1 MTSVARLLAAACV
14 ACITVP
20 APAAGP
26 AGRPGSA
33 AAAVSAPAGG
43 ESGPAGVAAALTG
56 RPRVGLVLGGGGA
69 RGAAHIGVLEV
80 LERLRVPVDCVAGTS
95 MGALVAGAWVAG
107 ISPERMREALGAADW
122 DDMFQDNP
130 DFSELSLRNK
140 RLSQRYLPGSELGV
154 QDGGV
159 AAPRGV
165 VGGQKMKLFFN
176 QLVGAD
182 AGERLI
188 EKLPLPVSIIATDIG
203 TGERV
208 VLRDGS
214 LTQAMRASMS
224 VPGLLAPLDY
234 RGRRLVDGGLVDNV
248 PIREVRERCGAELVI
263 AVNVGSPLLE
273 PEEVTGLLSIT
284 TQMVN
289 LLTEQNVQASLATL
303 RPDDIY
309 IQPELGSITA
319 ADFERHEGAAER
331 GRTAAEAV
339 APRLAALAVDAER
352 YAHWLRTVAGRE
364 RDVPRIDEVRI
375 AGLARVNEAVVRRHV
390 SQDEGAPLDTATLNR
405 DLLRVYGDG
414 WYESVDYSV
423 FTDGTRNVLRVMPV
437 EKSWGP
443 DYLRFGLQLD
453 SNLGQGSSYQLRAAY
468 HKTWM
473 NRLGGE
479 LLLGVDIGSNT
490 GAAVDWYQPVTADGR
505 WFVEAGASYRR
516 ERSDY
521 WFQDQRIAEYSNARS
536 LLQLRVG
543 PAFPRLGQA
552 SVGWREQ
559 RVTSEIETGLDIYSL
574 APEEKSGGWT
584 LRLDLDAFD
593 ALYFPTRGWSTF
605 AEWYQADRAG
615 YSRAEVDLRW
625 AWPWHDYVLGART
638 RWVGSPEGGLPFN
651 DAAKL
656 GGFLNLS
663 AFASGQLMGDEVS
676 FAQLRA
682 ERIIGSL
689 PLGLRGDMRIGAALE
704 AGKVGTPYTA
714 QKKDGWLGSLA
725 LYLGG
730 ETPFG
735 PVYLGLGLGSAG
747 AVNAYFFVGTP

>member
-1 MTSVARLLAAACV
+1 MTSLVRWLAAAGA
-14 ACITVP
+14 ACAAWP
-20 APAAGP
+20 APAAD
-26 AGRPGSA
+26 
-33 AAAVSAPAGG
+33 
-43 ESGPAGVAAALTG
+43 GVAAAEATSGAAVAAPAPAGAASAPSG

-69 RGAAHIGVLEV
+69 RGAAHVGVLEV

-95 MGALVAGAWVAG
+95 MGALVAGAWAAG
-107 ISPERMREALGAADW
+107 ISPARMREALGAADW
-122 DDMFQDNP
+122 DDMFRDSP

-154 QDGGV
+154 RDGGV
-159 AAPRGV
+159 AAPKGV
-165 VGGQKMKLFFN
+165 VGGQKIKLFFN

-188 EKLPLPVSIIATDIG
+188 EQLPLPVSIVATDIG
-203 TGERV
+203 NGERV

-234 RGRRLVDGGLVDNV
+234 RGRRLVDGGLVDNL
-248 PIREVRERCGAELVI
+248 PIREVRERCGAEVVI
-263 AVNVGSPLLE
+263 AVNVGSPLLK

-284 TQMVN
+284 AQMVN

-303 RPDDIY
+303 KPGDVY
-309 IQPELGSITA
+309 IQPDLGGITA
-319 ADFERHEGAAER
+319 ADFQRHEGAAER
-331 GRTAAEAV
+331 GRTAAEAA

-352 YAHWLRTVAGRE
+352 YAVWLRTIAGRE
-364 RDVPRIDEVRI
+364 RGVPRIDEVRI
-375 AGLARVNEAVVRRHV
+375 TGLTRVNEAVVRRHV
-390 SQDEGAPLDTATLNR
+390 SQPSGAPLETARLNR
-405 DLLRVYGDG
+405 DLLRIYGDG
-414 WYESVDYSV
+414 WYESVDYGV
-423 FTDGTRNVLRVMPV
+423 FSDGTRNVLRVMPV

-443 DYLRFGLQLD
+443 DYLRVGLQLE
-453 SNLGQGSSYQLRAAY
+453 SNLGQGSTYQLRAAY
-468 HKTWM
+468 QKTWL
-473 NRLGGE
+473 NPLGGE
-479 LLLGVDIGSNT
+479 LLLGADIGSNT
-490 GAAVDWYQPVTADGR
+490 GASLDWYQPVTPDGR

-516 ERSDY
+516 ERADY
-521 WFQDQRIAEYSNARS
+521 WLREQRIAEYSNARS

-559 RVTSEIETGLDIYSL
+559 RVSSEIDTGLDIYSVV
-574 APEEKSGGWT
+574 PQERSGGWT
-584 LRLDLDAFD
+584 ARLDLDAFD

-625 AWPWHDYVLGART
+625 AWPWQAFVLGART
-638 RWVGSPEGGLPFN
+638 RFVGSPQGRLPFN

-663 AFASGQLMGDEVS
+663 AFASGQLIGDEVA

-682 ERIIGSL
+682 ERIIGTL
-689 PLGLRGDMRIGAALE
+689 PFGLRGDMRLGAALE
-704 AGKVGTPYTA
+704 AGKVGTPYTV
-714 QKKDGWLGSLA
+714 QKKDGWLGSFA

-735 PVYLGLGLGSAG
+735 PVYLGLGLGSGG

>member
-1 MTSVARLLAAACV
+1 MKLLARLLGAACI
-14 ACITVP
+14 AAPALAADPADPAAPGVP
-20 APAAGP
+20 A
-26 AGRPGSA
+26 
-33 AAAVSAPAGG
+33 APA
-43 ESGPAGVAAALTG
+43 STPPTTATPVAIPLVAPV

-69 RGAAHIGVLEV
+69 RGAAHLGVLEV

-95 MGALVAGAWVAG
+95 MGALVAGAWAAG

-130 DFSELSLRNK
+130 DFSELSYRNK
-140 RLSQRYLPGSELGV
+140 RLSQRYLPGSELGIN
-154 QDGGV
+154 DGTV
-159 AAPRGV
+159 AAPKGV
-165 VGGQKMKLFFN
+165 VGGQKIKLFFN

-188 EKLPLPVSIIATDIG
+188 EQLPLPVSIIATDIG

-248 PIREVRERCGAELVI
+248 PIREVRERCGAEVVI
-263 AVNVGSPLLE
+263 AINVGSPLLK

-284 TQMVN
+284 AQMVN

-303 RPDDIY
+303 KPGDVY
-309 IQPELGSITA
+309 IQPDLGTITA
-319 ADFERHEGAAER
+319 GDFERHEGAAER
-331 GRTAAEAV
+331 GRTAAEAA
-339 APRLAALAVDAER
+339 APRLAALAVDADG
-352 YAHWLRTVAGRE
+352 YADWLRTMAGRE
-364 RDVPRIDEVRI
+364 RDVPRIDELRV
-375 AGLARVNEAVVRRHV
+375 AGLARVNEAVVRRHI
-390 SQDEGAPLDTATLNR
+390 SQQEGAPLDTETLNR
-405 DLLRVYGDG
+405 DLLRIYGDG
-414 WYESVDYSV
+414 WYEGVDYSV
-423 FTDGTRNVLRVMPV
+423 FKDGTRNVLRVMPV

-468 HKTWM
+468 HKTWI

-479 LLLGVDIGSNT
+479 LLLAADIGSNT
-490 GAAVDWYQPVTADGR
+490 GAGVDWYQPVTADGR

-516 ERSDY
+516 ERADY
-521 WFQDQRIAEYSNARS
+521 WLLDQRVAQYSNARS
-536 LLQLRVG
+536 LLQLGVG

-559 RVTSEIETGLDIYSL
+559 RVSSELETGVDIFRL
-574 APEEKSGGWT
+574 APEEKSGGWV
-584 LRLDLDAFD
+584 LGLDLDRFD

-605 AEWYQADRAG
+605 AEWYQSDRAG
-615 YSRAEVDLRW
+615 YARAEVDLRW
-625 AWPWHDYVLGART
+625 AWPWHGTVLGARAH
-638 RWVGSPEGGLPFN
+638 WIGSPNGRLPFN

-663 AFASGQLMGDEVS
+663 AFAKGQLMGDEVT

-682 ERIIGSL
+682 ERIIGNL
-689 PLGLRGDMRIGAALE
+689 PLGLRGDMRLGAALE
-704 AGKVGTPYTA
+704 AGKIGTPYA
-714 QKKDGWLGSLA
+714 VQQKDGWLGSLA

-735 PVYLGLGLGSAG
+735 PVYLGLGLGSGG